1 MASKPMV
8 GVTKTDNQ
16 SNPWRF
22 RKAIDGIRISKHFSS
37 LKKANEFAKSFTP
50 QLHAKLACKR

>member
-1 MASKPMV
+1 MV